1 MAEQRDFEE
10 QAQMDAYFNGDD
22 AYDVSID
29 PAPVV
34 PRSHA
39 AKNRTPSNKRSRRA
53 AMGKRI
59 LAAICA
65 LTAVGLIGG
74 IVIYI
79 NIRRNDG
86 AKYAEKL
93 SLSIG
98 ASVADAQKISKIE
111 LTDASEYPLLNQLI
125 PSSGSMYESTKSAK
139 IQGVTMPEWL
149 IHCDINDGVVGEI
162 TYYNFEILEDNAYGI
177 ERKTYLDPASL
188 SVGCTP
194 DQAESI
200 LGLSPYATYY
210 HTDRTETR
218 EYRYCYED
226 GETGNLTAYIIT
238 TKWSAEGGMVSASD
252 VRVDFLAQILGIG
265 QQSAKQPAE

>member
-1 MAEQRDFEE
+1 MAEQRDFDE

-34 PRSHA
+34 PKSHA
-39 AKNRTPSNKRSRRA
+39 ARNRTPSGKRSRRA
-53 AMGKRI
+53 AMGKKI
-59 LAAICA
+59 LAAVCA
-65 LTAVGLIGG
+65 LTAIGLIGG

-79 NIRRNDG
+79 NVKRNDG

-98 ASVADAQKISKIE
+98 TSVADAQKISKVT
-111 LTDASEYPLLNQLI
+111 LSDASEYPLLNQLM
-125 PSSGSMYESTKSAK
+125 PAGGGMYESTKSAK
-139 IQGVTMPEWL
+139 VQGVTMPEWL
-149 IHCDINDGVVGEI
+149 IHCDIADGVVGEI
-162 TYYNFEILEDNAYGI
+162 TYYNFEILEDNAYGT

-188 SVGCTP
+188 SSGCTP
-194 DQAESI
+194 EQAEDI

-238 TKWSAEGGMVSASD
+238 TKWSAEGGMISAND
-252 VRVDFLAQILGIG
+252 VRVDFLSQILGIG
-265 QQSAKQPAE
+265 QQSVE

>member
-22 AYDVSID
+22 AYDIPID

-34 PRSHA
+34 PTSHA
-39 AKNRTPSNKRSRRA
+39 AKNRTPSGKRSRRA
-53 AMGKRI
+53 AMGKKI

-74 IVIYI
+74 IIIYI
-79 NIRRNDG
+79 NVSRNDG
-86 AKYAEKL
+86 AKHADKL

-98 ASVADAQKISKIE
+98 ASVADAQKVSKIE
-111 LTDASEYPLLNQLI
+111 LADASEYPLLNQLM
-125 PSSGSMYESTKSAK
+125 PTGGKVYESTKSAK
-139 IQGVTMPEWL
+139 VQGVTMPEWL
-149 IHCDINDGVVGEI
+149 IHCDISDGVVGEI
-162 TYYNFEILEDNAYGI
+162 TYYNFEILEDNAYGT
-177 ERKTYLDPASL
+177 ERKTYLEPASL
-188 SVGCTP
+188 APGCTP
-194 DQAESI
+194 EQAEDI
-200 LGLSPYATYY
+200 LGLSPYAIYY

-252 VRVDFLAQILGIG
+252 VRVDFLSQILGIG
-265 QQSAKQPAE
+265 QQSVE